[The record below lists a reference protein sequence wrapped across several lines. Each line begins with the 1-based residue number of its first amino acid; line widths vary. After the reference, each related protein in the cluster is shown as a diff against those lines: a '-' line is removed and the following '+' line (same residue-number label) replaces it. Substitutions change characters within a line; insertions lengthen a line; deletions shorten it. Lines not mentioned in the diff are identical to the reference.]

1 MRPPVEGLRQHQV
14 VTSLRGRRG
23 LKGTLLSELPVV
35 LVVVTAAV
43 LILSRAVG

>member
-1 MRPPVEGLRQHQV
+1 MRPPVKEAF
-14 VTSLRGRRG
+14 
-23 LKGTLLSELPVV
+23 LSELPVV